1 MFWMLSFIPD
11 SLLLYIVNAIL
22 IAGATG
28 TFFTFFILHRVVR
41 WFPAIAPYHLILQII
56 SIVLL
61 VGGVYFKGGYDTE
74 ASWRE
79 KLRVAE
85 EKAQLAE
92 QQAKDANAK
101 IQTKIVEKI
110 KVVKENTIVYRD
122 RIKEVE
128 KLIDQECKVASEAV
142 DIHNAAAKNKKLG
155 GSK

>member
-22 IAGATG
+22 IAGAIG

-41 WFPAIAPYHLILQII
+41 WFPAIAPYHLILQVI

-61 VGGVYFKGGYDTE
+61 VSGVYFKGGYDTE

-128 KLIDQECKVASEAV
+128 KLIDQECKVAPEAV

-155 GSK
+155 EGK